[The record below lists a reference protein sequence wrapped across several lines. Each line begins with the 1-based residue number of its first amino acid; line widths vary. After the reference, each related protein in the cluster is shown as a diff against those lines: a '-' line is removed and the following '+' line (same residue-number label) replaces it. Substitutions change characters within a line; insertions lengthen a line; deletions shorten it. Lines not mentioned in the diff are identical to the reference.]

1 MPVLSGVPGAP
12 EDIGTMWWIVLAI
25 LGVAAA
31 LIKVLDRRVPGSL
44 YRIVLLVWAI
54 GPLVA
59 TLWAM
64 ATLFRDW
71 ITLPQ
76 FLLFVFGYILTG
88 MGITAGFHRLLT
100 HSSFETPAPIRGGLL
115 ILGCMAA
122 QGTPIDWASNHLK
135 HHAFSDHE
143 GDPHTPT
150 EGLFHAHMGWFFS
163 GEPAD
168 RERYGRR
175 WENDRLVQFI
185 DRTTVVWL
193 VLGLVI
199 PYLIAGWGGLLWGGL
214 VRIFFLN
221 HATFA
226 VNSICHA
233 FGARDFETKD
243 DSRNNWLI
251 ALLTLGEGWH
261 NNHHAFPAMAYH
273 GMSWKQ
279 FDPTAVV
286 IKLLE
291 KLKLAKNV
299 KVPRPELIERRKRT
313 VDPAMAA
320 PDSAD

>member
-1 MPVLSGVPGAP
+1 M
-12 EDIGTMWWIVLAI
+12 MWWIVLAV
-25 LGVAAA
+25 LGIAAA
-31 LIKVLDRRVPGSL
+31 LIKVLDRRVPGSV
-44 YRIVLLVWAI
+44 YKVVLVIWAV

-64 ATLFRDW
+64 ATLFREW
-71 ITLPQ
+71 ITWQ
-76 FLLFVFGYILTG
+76 EFALFAVGYFLTG

-100 HSSFETPAPIRGGLL
+100 HSSFETPAPVRAVLL
-115 ILGCMAA
+115 IFGCMAA

-135 HHAFSDHE
+135 HHAHSDHE

-150 EGLFHAHMGWFFS
+150 EGLFHAHMGWFFT
-163 GEPAD
+163 GEAAD
-168 RERYGRR
+168 REKYGKR
-175 WENDRLVQFI
+175 WENDRVVQFV
-185 DRTTVVWL
+185 DKTTVLWL
-193 VLGLVI
+193 VLGLLI
-199 PYLIAGWGGLLWGGL
+199 PFLIAGWGGLLWGGL
-214 VRIFFLN
+214 VRVFFLN

-243 DSRNNWLI
+243 ESRNNWLI
-251 ALLTLGEGWH
+251 AALTFGEGWH

-273 GMSWKQ
+273 GMNWRQ

-299 KVPRPELIERRKRT
+299 KVPRPELIDRRKAAGKVAPAT
-313 VDPAMAA
+313 VPVTTE
-320 PDSAD
+320 PGN